1 MQNDSI
7 KQLLETA
14 REIRE
19 WNGYVTKE
27 RFLGYAQ
34 ARYGYDK
41 DCAEMFFDVYSRI
54 TRLEHWRLQK
64 VEDPVLYRAIDIA
77 RGAYEA
83 VCKGGH
89 ISVIANEPRTPKWR
103 IYYRTEEGGQILQ
116 MDLNLREKEDVIK
129 YSLLLQQEGVE
140 IVNRVDY
147 YESVEVRYKDKNEVK
162 IAIYDGDII
171 FCSDTGRFSFAD
183 NSGCYVCMDGCFKRL
198 VYTPGR
204 GYIRRGELDIE
215 QDKDDKDCRYN
226 DYVFN
231 SYDREFKVVGNI
243 FIDRSILKEAEC
255 VVVNNENDNENYG
268 E

>member
-1 MQNDSI
+1 MQNESI

-34 ARYGYDK
+34 AKYGYDK
-41 DCAEMFFDVYSRI
+41 NCAEKFFDVYRRI
-54 TRLEHWRLQK
+54 ALFDYWNLGK

-89 ISVIANEPRTPKWR
+89 ISLIANEPRTPKWR
-103 IYYRTEEGGQILQ
+103 IYYRTEEVAQILQ

-140 IVNRVDY
+140 IANRVDY
-147 YESVEVRYKDKNEVK
+147 YESVEVRNDYSKSTGTK

-183 NSGCYVCMDGCFKRL
+183 NSGCYVCMDGCYKRL

-255 VVVNNENDNENYG
+255 VVVNNEQNK
-268 E
+268 

>member
-1 MQNDSI
+1 MQNESI
-7 KQLLETA
+7 KHLLETS

-34 ARYGYDK
+34 AKYGYDK
-41 DCAEMFFDVYSRI
+41 DCAEKFYHVWNHIIQLNFW
-54 TRLEHWRLQK
+54 RLEK
-64 VEDPVLYRAIDIA
+64 VDDPVLYRAIDIA

-147 YESVEVRYKDKNEVK
+147 YESLDVLYRDKNGVK
-162 IAIYDGDII
+162 VAIYDGDII

-183 NSGCYVCMDGCFKRL
+183 NSGCYVCMDGCYKRI

-215 QDKDDKDCRYN
+215 QDKNDKDCRYN

-243 FIDRSILKEAEC
+243 FIDRSILKETEC
-255 VVVNNENDNENYG
+255 VVVNKEQNENYG

>member
-1 MQNDSI
+1 MQNESI
-7 KQLLETA
+7 KQLLETSN
-14 REIRE
+14 ELSL

-34 ARYGYDK
+34 AKYGYDK
-41 DCAEMFFDVYSRI
+41 DRAEVYFDVWSRI
-54 TRLEHWRLQK
+54 IRLDHWHLQK
-64 VEDPVLYRAIDIA
+64 VEDLLLYRAIDIA

-103 IYYRTEEGGQILQ
+103 IYYRTEEGGEIRQ
-116 MDLNLREKEDVIK
+116 MDINLREKEDVIK
-129 YSLLLQQEGVE
+129 YAMLLQQEGVE
-140 IVNRVDY
+140 IENRVDF
-147 YESVEVRYKDKNEVK
+147 YEHVSVRHERNERNGTKV
-162 IAIYDGDII
+162 AIYDGDII

-183 NSGCYVCMDGCFKRL
+183 NSGCYVCMNGCYKRL

-215 QDKDDKDCRYN
+215 QDKDDRDCRYN

-255 VVVNNENDNENYG
+255 VVVNNEQNK
-268 E
+268 

>member
-1 MQNDSI
+1 MQNESI
-7 KQLLETA
+7 KQLLEIA

-34 ARYGYDK
+34 AKYGYDK
-41 DCAEMFFDVYSRI
+41 DCGEYFYDVYIRI
-54 TRLEHWRLQK
+54 TRLEHWRLEK
-64 VEDPVLYRAIDIA
+64 VEDAALYRAIDIA

-116 MDLNLREKEDVIK
+116 MDLNLCEKEDVIK
-129 YSLLLQQEGVE
+129 YSLLLQQESVK
-140 IVNRVDY
+140 IVNRVDF
-147 YESVEVRYKDKNEVK
+147 YKLVDVQYSNSDKGTK

-183 NSGCYVCMDGCFKRL
+183 NSGCYVCMDGCYKRL

-226 DYVFN
+226 NYVFN

-255 VVVNNENDNENYG
+255 VVVNNEQNK
-268 E
+268 

>member
-1 MQNDSI
+1 MQNESI

-14 REIRE
+14 NELRE

-34 ARYGYDK
+34 AKYGYDK
-41 DCAEMFFDVYSRI
+41 DCAEKFYHVWNYIIQLNFW
-54 TRLEHWRLQK
+54 RLEK
-64 VEDPVLYRAIDIA
+64 VDDPVLYRAIDIA

-103 IYYRTEEGGQILQ
+103 IYYRTEEGAQILQ

-140 IVNRVDY
+140 IVNRVDF
-147 YESVEVRYKDKNEVK
+147 YESVDVRYKDKNGVQV
-162 IAIYDGDII
+162 AIYDGDII
-171 FCSDTGRFSFAD
+171 FCTQTDRWLSLSE
-183 NSGCYVCMDGCFKRL
+183 NSGCYVCMDGCYKRL

-204 GYIRRGELDIE
+204 GYIRRGELDIH
-215 QDKDDKDCRYN
+215 QDKDDRDCRYN

-231 SYDREFKVVGNI
+231 SYDCQFKVVGNI

-255 VVVNNENDNENYG
+255 VVVNNEQNE
-268 E
+268 

>member
-1 MQNDSI
+1 MQNESI

-34 ARYGYDK
+34 AKYGYDK
-41 DCAEMFFDVYSRI
+41 DRAENFFDVYMRI
-54 TRLEHWRLQK
+54 TRLDHWRLAK
-64 VEDPVLYRAIDIA
+64 VEDLVLYRAIDIA

-103 IYYRTEEGGQILQ
+103 IFYRTEEDGQILQ

-147 YESVEVRYKDKNEVK
+147 YESVDVRCKDKNGVK

-183 NSGCYVCMDGCFKRL
+183 NSGCYVCMNGCYKRL

-215 QDKDDKDCRYN
+215 QDKNDKDCRYN

-255 VVVNNENDNENYG
+255 VVVNNEQDK
-268 E
+268 

>member
-1 MQNDSI
+1 MQNESI

-89 ISVIANEPRTPKWR
+89 ISVIANKPRTPKYR

-116 MDLNLREKEDVIK
+116 MDLNLCEKEDVIK

-183 NSGCYVCMDGCFKRL
+183 NSGCYVCMDGCYKRL

-215 QDKDDKDCRYN
+215 QDKDDEDSRYN

-243 FIDRSILKEAEC
+243 FIDRSILKEVEC
-255 VVVNNENDNENYG
+255 VVVNNEQNK
-268 E
+268 

>member
-1 MQNDSI
+1 MQNESI
-7 KQLLETA
+7 KHLLETA

-34 ARYGYDK
+34 AKYGYDK
-41 DCAEMFFDVYSRI
+41 DCGEYFYDVYRRI
-54 TRLEHWRLQK
+54 TRLEHWRLEK
-64 VEDPVLYRAIDIA
+64 VEDAALYRAIDIA

-103 IYYRTEEGGQILQ
+103 IFYRTEEGGQILQ

-140 IVNRVDY
+140 IVNRVDF
-147 YESVEVRYKDKNEVK
+147 YELVGVHSKGTETK

-183 NSGCYVCMDGCFKRL
+183 NSGCYVCMDGCYKRL

-255 VVVNNENDNENYG
+255 VVVNNEQDK
-268 E
+268 